1 MRLTLPSLISPHGM
15 PQPAPRMKQDLL
27 VGVIL
32 LSLLRQ
38 APCLGKQYALNVPVV
53 LLPYVPASTG
63 VKVNFTLAS
72 PQGCFTW

>member
-1 MRLTLPSLISPHGM
+1 
-15 PQPAPRMKQDLL
+15 MKCLLL
-27 VGVIL
+27 VFTVTL
-32 LSLLRQ
+32 LLLLHQ
-38 APCLGKQYALNVPVV
+38 APGLAKQYALNVPVV